1 MNRDTVDA
9 SKSCVELNDT
19 DIPGAH
25 LDEPLEAHN
34 VTAFNTLV
42 ATLLRYKTSNFPAK
56 TSDHSEV
63 NANIASAD

>member
-25 LDEPLEAHN
+25 LDEPLTQCHC
-34 VTAFNTLV
+34 FTLV
-42 ATLLRYKTSNFPAK
+42 ATLSRYKTSSFPAK

-63 NANIASAD
+63 NANTASVD